1 MNCQLPSRPQFC
13 QLAPIP
19 AQILVRATVLPQV
32 FRLSAHRL
40 MRDYF
45 IRRFLLMIPTLIG
58 ATMVV
63 FFITRVTPGGP
74 LEAAL
79 RQAAQQQGEGGM
91 KDAGASLSEE
101 QKEEMAAY
109 YGFDRSFFPA
119 YLAWLG
125 LLPKESDKQFIKFE
139 NDSTEMPVTLQDLL
153 PRGEWTANNAYR
165 TTQARVFRDGRL
177 VATDGSPVPNWQTHA
192 EEEKE
197 RVQVFKLA
205 YEGLLQG
212 SLGISTRYNEYVW
225 TMIRERM
232 PISIFY
238 GLVTFILSYIVCIPL
253 GILKAIKHR
262 TVIDNVS
269 SILIFVGYAIPG
281 FVLASILVV
290 YLAARMN
297 WFPTGGFVSEDFA
310 SFTLAGKT
318 WDVVH
323 HAILPLVCYMVGSF
337 AFMTMLVK
345 NNLMDNLAADYVRTA
360 VAKGA
365 GFKRAVLVHALRN
378 SLIPLATTL
387 GHIVSI
393 FVAGSVLIELIF
405 EINGFGLLG
414 YYSLLDRDYPLVMG
428 ILVVD
433 VVLLMVGNILSDYF
447 VALAD
452 PRIRFE

>member
-1 MNCQLPSRPQFC
+1 
-13 QLAPIP
+13 
-19 AQILVRATVLPQV
+19 
-32 FRLSAHRL
+32 

-45 IRRFLLMIPTLIG
+45 IRRFLLILPTLIG
-58 ATMVV
+58 ATLVV

-79 RQAAQQQGEGGM
+79 RQAAAQQGDRGM

-109 YGFDRSFFPA
+109 YGFDRPFFPA

-125 LLPKESDKQFIKFE
+125 ILPKEGDKQFIKFAK
-139 NDSTEMPVTLQDLL
+139 DKQEMPVTLQELL
-153 PRGEWTANNAYR
+153 PREQWKPNNAYR
-165 TTQARVFRDGRL
+165 TTQAKVSRDGKLTADDASGLKEWR
-177 VATDGSPVPNWQTHA
+177 TR
-192 EEEKE
+192 EEKEKE
-197 RVQVFKLA
+197 RVQVFRPKFD
-205 YEGLLQG
+205 GLLQG
-212 SLGISTRYNEYVW
+212 NLGTSTRYNESVW
-225 TMIRERM
+225 DMIRERM

-238 GLVTFILSYIVCIPL
+238 GLVTFIISYLVCIPL

-262 TVIDNVS
+262 TVIDNAS
-269 SILIFVGYAIPG
+269 SILIFVGYSIPG
-281 FVLASILVV
+281 FVLASVLVV
-290 YLAARMN
+290 YLAARLN
-297 WFPTGGFVSEDFA
+297 WFPTGGFVSENFD
-310 SFTLAGKT
+310 SLTVGGKA

-323 HAILPLVCYMVGSF
+323 HAVLPLICYMVGSF

-393 FVAGSVLIELIF
+393 FVAGSTLIELIF

-414 YYSLLDRDYPLVMG
+414 YYSVLDRDYPLVMG
-428 ILVVD
+428 ILVIQ
-433 VVLLMVGNILSDYF
+433 VVLLMVGNILSDFF
-447 VALAD
+447 VALTD

>member
-1 MNCQLPSRPQFC
+1 
-13 QLAPIP
+13 
-19 AQILVRATVLPQV
+19 
-32 FRLSAHRL
+32 

-45 IRRFLLMIPTLIG
+45 IRRFLLIIPTLIG

-79 RQAAQQQGEGGM
+79 RQAAAQQGDRGM

-125 LLPKESDKQFIKFE
+125 ILPKEGDKQFIKFAK
-139 NDSTEMPVTLQDLL
+139 DKQEMPVTLQELL
-153 PRGEWTANNAYR
+153 PRDQWKPNNAYR
-165 TTQARVFRDGRL
+165 TTQAKVTRDGKL
-177 VATDGSPVPNWQTHA
+177 SADDASGLKEWQTRA
-192 EEEKE
+192 EKEKE
-197 RVQVFKLA
+197 RVQVFRPKFD
-205 YEGLLQG
+205 GLLQG
-212 SLGISTRYNEYVW
+212 NLGISTRYNEYVW
-225 TMIRERM
+225 DMIRERM

-238 GLVTFILSYIVCIPL
+238 GLVTFIISYLVCIPL

-262 TVIDNVS
+262 TVIDNAS
-269 SILIFVGYAIPG
+269 SILIFVGYSIPG
-281 FVLASILVV
+281 FVLASVLVV
-290 YLAARMN
+290 YLAARLN
-297 WFPTGGFVSEDFA
+297 WFPTGGFVSENFA
-310 SFTLAGKT
+310 SLTVGGKA
-318 WDVVH
+318 WDVMH
-323 HAILPLVCYMVGSF
+323 HAVLPLICYMVGSF

-393 FVAGSVLIELIF
+393 FVAGSTLIELIF

-433 VVLLMVGNILSDYF
+433 VVLLMLGNILSDYF
-447 VALAD
+447 VALTD
-452 PRIRFE
+452 PRVRFD

>member
-1 MNCQLPSRPQFC
+1 
-13 QLAPIP
+13 
-19 AQILVRATVLPQV
+19 
-32 FRLSAHRL
+32 

-45 IRRFLLMIPTLIG
+45 IRRFLLIIPTLVG

-79 RQAAQQQGEGGM
+79 RQGAAQQGDRGM

-101 QKEEMAAY
+101 QKEAMAAY
-109 YGFDRSFFPA
+109 YGFDRPFFPA

-125 LLPKESDKQFIKFE
+125 LLPKEGDKQFIKFQK
-139 NDSTEMPVTLQDLL
+139 DQLEMPVTLQELL
-153 PRGEWTANNAYR
+153 PRDQWKPNNAYR
-165 TTQARVFRDGRL
+165 TTQAKVTRDGKL
-177 VATDGSPVPNWQTHA
+177 SA
-192 EEEKE
+192 EAGGGLDDWRTRVDKDKE
-197 RVQVFKLA
+197 RVEVFRPKF
-205 YEGLLQG
+205 EGLLQG
-212 SLGISTRYNEYVW
+212 NLGISTRYNEYVW
-225 TMIRERM
+225 DMIRERM

-238 GLVTFILSYIVCIPL
+238 GLVTFIISYLVCIPL

-262 TVIDNVS
+262 TVIDNAS
-269 SILIFVGYAIPG
+269 SILIFVGYSIPG
-281 FVLASILVV
+281 FVLASVLVV
-290 YLAARMN
+290 YLAARLN
-297 WFPTGGFVSEDFA
+297 WFPTGGFVSENFA
-310 SFTLAGKT
+310 SLSVGGKA
-318 WDVVH
+318 WDVIH
-323 HAILPLVCYMVGSF
+323 HAVLPLICYMVGSF

-393 FVAGSVLIELIF
+393 FVAGSTLIELIF

-414 YYSLLDRDYPLVMG
+414 YYSVLDRDYPLVMG
-428 ILVVD
+428 ILVIQVI
-433 VVLLMVGNILSDYF
+433 LLMLGNILSDFF
-447 VALAD
+447 VALTD

>member
-1 MNCQLPSRPQFC
+1 
-13 QLAPIP
+13 
-19 AQILVRATVLPQV
+19 
-32 FRLSAHRL
+32 

-45 IRRFLLMIPTLIG
+45 IRRFLLMIPTLVG

-63 FFITRVTPGGP
+63 FFITRITPGGP

-79 RQAAQQQGEGGM
+79 RQAAAQQGERGM

-109 YGFDRSFFPA
+109 YGFDRPFFPA

-125 LLPKESDKQFIKFE
+125 LLPKEGDKQFIKFE
-139 NDSTEMPVTLQDLL
+139 KDKQEMPVTLQELL
-153 PRGEWTANNAYR
+153 PREQWQANNAYR
-165 TTQARVFRDGRL
+165 TTEAKVTRSGQL
-177 VATDGSPVPNWQTHA
+177 TA
-192 EEEKE
+192 EEASAVQAWRTRAEPEKE
-197 RVQVFKLA
+197 RVQVFRPQ
-205 YEGLLQG
+205 YDGLLQG
-212 SLGISTRYNEYVW
+212 NLGVSTRYNEYVW
-225 TMIRERM
+225 DMIRERM
-232 PISIFY
+232 PVSIFY
-238 GLVTFILSYIVCIPL
+238 GLVTFIISYLVCVPL

-262 TVIDNVS
+262 TLIDNAS

-281 FVLASILVV
+281 FVLASVLVV
-290 YLAARMN
+290 YLAARLG

-310 SFTLAGKT
+310 SFTVAGQA
-318 WDVVH
+318 WDVIH
-323 HAILPLVCYMVGSF
+323 HAVLPLVCYMVGSF

-365 GFKRAVLVHALRN
+365 GFKRAVLGHALRN

-387 GHIVSI
+387 GHVVSI
-393 FVAGSVLIELIF
+393 FVAGSTLIELIF

-414 YYSLLDRDYPLVMG
+414 YYSVLDRDYPLVMG
-428 ILVVD
+428 ILVIQ
-433 VVLLMVGNILSDYF
+433 VVLLMVGNILSDFF
-447 VALAD
+447 VALTD

>member
-1 MNCQLPSRPQFC
+1 
-13 QLAPIP
+13 
-19 AQILVRATVLPQV
+19 
-32 FRLSAHRL
+32 

-45 IRRFLLMIPTLIG
+45 IRRFLLILPTLIG

-63 FFITRVTPGGP
+63 FFITRITPGGP

-79 RQAAQQQGEGGM
+79 QKAAALQAERGM

-101 QKEEMAAY
+101 QKEELAAY
-109 YGFDRSFFPA
+109 YGFDRPFFPA
-119 YLAWLG
+119 YLVWLG
-125 LLPKESDKQFIKFE
+125 LLPREADKQYVKFE
-139 NDSTEMPVTLQDLL
+139 KGKDDAPVTLQILL
-153 PRGEWTANNAYR
+153 PRAEWKPNNAYR
-165 TTQARVFRDGRL
+165 ITQATVNRAGEL
-177 VATDGSPVPNWQTHA
+177 KAAAAA
-192 EEEKE
+192 ELKPWHTRAEPQKE
-197 RVQVFKLA
+197 RVQVFRSQFD
-205 YEGLLQG
+205 GLLQG
-212 SLGISTRYNEYVW
+212 NLGISTRYNEYVW
-225 TMIRERM
+225 DMVRERM

-238 GLVTFILSYIVCIPL
+238 GLATFFVTYIVCIPL

-262 TVIDNVS
+262 TAIDNVS
-269 SILIFVGYAIPG
+269 SILIFIGYAIPG
-281 FVLASILVV
+281 FVLASVLVV
-290 YLAARMN
+290 YLAARLG
-297 WFPTGGFVSEDFA
+297 WFPTGGFVSENFD
-310 SFTLAGKT
+310 SLSLAGKT
-318 WDVVH
+318 WDVMH
-323 HAILPLVCYMVGSF
+323 HSFLPLVCYLVGSF

-365 GFKRAVLVHALRN
+365 SFRRAVLVHALRN

-414 YYSLLDRDYPLVMG
+414 YNSILDRDYPLVMG
-428 ILVVD
+428 ILVID
-433 VVLLMVGNILSDYF
+433 VVLLMVGNILSDFF

>member
-1 MNCQLPSRPQFC
+1 
-13 QLAPIP
+13 
-19 AQILVRATVLPQV
+19 
-32 FRLSAHRL
+32 

-45 IRRFLLMIPTLIG
+45 IRRFLLILPTLIG

-63 FFITRVTPGGP
+63 FFITRITPGGP

-79 RQAAQQQGEGGM
+79 RQAAAQQGDRGM

-125 LLPKESDKQFIKFE
+125 LLPKEGDKQFIKFAKDK
-139 NDSTEMPVTLQDLL
+139 NEMPVSLQELL
-153 PRGEWTANNAYR
+153 PRAQWKPNNAYR
-165 TTQARVFRDGRL
+165 ITQARVSRDGKL
-177 VATDGSPVPNWQTHA
+177 SADDANGLKQWQTRA
-192 EEEKE
+192 EKEKE
-197 RVQVFKLA
+197 RVQIFRPKFD
-205 YEGLLQG
+205 GLLQG
-212 SLGISTRYNEYVW
+212 NLGISTRYNEYVW
-225 TMIRERM
+225 DMIRERM

-238 GLVTFILSYIVCIPL
+238 GLVTFIISYLVCIPL

-262 TVIDNVS
+262 TVIDNAS
-269 SILIFVGYAIPG
+269 SILIFVGYSIPG
-281 FVLASILVV
+281 FVLASVLVV
-290 YLAARMN
+290 YLAARLN
-297 WFPTGGFVSEDFA
+297 WFPTGGFVSENFA
-310 SFTLAGKT
+310 SLTVGGKV
-318 WDVVH
+318 WDVIH
-323 HAILPLVCYMVGSF
+323 HAVLPLVCYMVGSF

-393 FVAGSVLIELIF
+393 FVAGSTLIELIF

-433 VVLLMVGNILSDYF
+433 VVLLMLGNILSDYF
-447 VALAD
+447 VALTD
-452 PRIRFE
+452 PRVRFD

>member
-1 MNCQLPSRPQFC
+1 
-13 QLAPIP
+13 
-19 AQILVRATVLPQV
+19 
-32 FRLSAHRL
+32 

-45 IRRFLLMIPTLIG
+45 IRRCLLMLPTLVG

-63 FFITRVTPGGP
+63 FFITRITPGGP

-79 RQAAQQQGEGGM
+79 RQAAAQQGERGM

-109 YGFDRSFFPA
+109 YGFDRPFFPA

-125 LLPKESDKQFIKFE
+125 LLPKEGDKQFVKFGKDKE
-139 NDSTEMPVTLQDLL
+139 EMPVTLQELL
-153 PRGEWTANNAYR
+153 PRDEWKPNNAYR
-165 TTQARVFRDGRL
+165 ITRAKVTRDGKLTADDAAALKSWTTR
-177 VATDGSPVPNWQTHA
+177 P
-192 EEEKE
+192 EREKE
-197 RVQVFKLA
+197 RVQVFRPQFD
-205 YEGLLQG
+205 GLLQG
-212 SLGISTRYNEYVW
+212 NLGISTRYNEYVW

-232 PISIFY
+232 PVSIFY
-238 GLVTFILSYIVCIPL
+238 GLVTFIISYLVCIPL

-262 TVIDNVS
+262 TVIDNAS

-281 FVLASILVV
+281 FVLASVLVV
-290 YLAARMN
+290 YLAARLG

-318 WDVVH
+318 WDLIH
-323 HAILPLVCYMVGSF
+323 HAVLPLICYMVGSF

-365 GFKRAVLVHALRN
+365 GFKRAVLGHALRN

-387 GHIVSI
+387 GHVVSI
-393 FVAGSVLIELIF
+393 FVVGSVLIELIF
-405 EINGFGLLG
+405 EINGFGLLS
-414 YYSLLDRDYPLVMG
+414 YYSVLDRDYPLVMG
-428 ILVVD
+428 ILVIQVM
-433 VVLLMVGNILSDYF
+433 LLMVGNILSDF
-447 VALAD
+447 LVALTD

>member
-1 MNCQLPSRPQFC
+1 
-13 QLAPIP
+13 
-19 AQILVRATVLPQV
+19 
-32 FRLSAHRL
+32 

-45 IRRFLLMIPTLIG
+45 IRRFLLIIPTLVG

-79 RQAAQQQGEGGM
+79 RQGAAQQGDRGM

-101 QKEEMAAY
+101 QKEAMAAY
-109 YGFDRSFFPA
+109 YGFDRPFFPA

-125 LLPKESDKQFIKFE
+125 LLPKEGDKQFIKFQK
-139 NDSTEMPVTLQDLL
+139 DQPEMPVTLQELL
-153 PRGEWTANNAYR
+153 PRDQWKPNNAYR
-165 TTQARVFRDGRL
+165 TTQAKVTRDGKL
-177 VATDGSPVPNWQTHA
+177 SA
-192 EEEKE
+192 ETGGDLDDWRTRVDKDKE
-197 RVQVFKLA
+197 RVEVFRPKF
-205 YEGLLQG
+205 EGLLQG
-212 SLGISTRYNEYVW
+212 NLGISTRYNEYVW
-225 TMIRERM
+225 DMIRERM

-238 GLVTFILSYIVCIPL
+238 GLVTFIISYLVCIPL

-262 TVIDNVS
+262 TVIDNAS
-269 SILIFVGYAIPG
+269 SILIFVGYSIPG
-281 FVLASILVV
+281 FVLASVLVV
-290 YLAARMN
+290 YLAARLN
-297 WFPTGGFVSEDFA
+297 WFPTGGFVSENFA
-310 SFTLAGKT
+310 SLSVGGKA
-318 WDVVH
+318 WDVIH
-323 HAILPLVCYMVGSF
+323 HAVLPLICYMVGSF

-393 FVAGSVLIELIF
+393 FVAGSTLIELIF

-414 YYSLLDRDYPLVMG
+414 YYSVLDRDYPLVMG
-428 ILVVD
+428 ILVIQVI
-433 VVLLMVGNILSDYF
+433 LLMVGNILSDFF
-447 VALAD
+447 VALTD

>member
-1 MNCQLPSRPQFC
+1 
-13 QLAPIP
+13 
-19 AQILVRATVLPQV
+19 
-32 FRLSAHRL
+32 

-45 IRRFLLMIPTLIG
+45 IRRFLLILPTLIG

-63 FFITRVTPGGP
+63 FFITRITPGGP

-79 RQAAQQQGEGGM
+79 RQAAAQQGDRGM

-125 LLPKESDKQFIKFE
+125 LLPKEGDKQFIKFAKDK
-139 NDSTEMPVTLQDLL
+139 NEMPVSLQELL
-153 PRGEWTANNAYR
+153 PRAQWKPNNAYR
-165 TTQARVFRDGRL
+165 TTQAKVTRDGKL
-177 VATDGSPVPNWQTHA
+177 SADDANGLKQWQTRA
-192 EEEKE
+192 EKEKE
-197 RVQVFKLA
+197 RVQIFRPKFD
-205 YEGLLQG
+205 GLLQG
-212 SLGISTRYNEYVW
+212 NLGISTRYNEYVW
-225 TMIRERM
+225 DMIRERM

-238 GLVTFILSYIVCIPL
+238 GLVTFIISYLVCIPL

-262 TVIDNVS
+262 TVIDNAS
-269 SILIFVGYAIPG
+269 SILIFVGYSIPG
-281 FVLASILVV
+281 FVLASVLVV
-290 YLAARMN
+290 YLAARLN
-297 WFPTGGFVSEDFA
+297 WFPTGGFVSENFA
-310 SFTLAGKT
+310 SLTVGGKI
-318 WDVVH
+318 WDVIH
-323 HAILPLVCYMVGSF
+323 HAVLPLVCYMVGSF

-393 FVAGSVLIELIF
+393 FVAGSTLIELIF

-433 VVLLMVGNILSDYF
+433 VVLLMLGNILSDYF
-447 VALAD
+447 VALTD
-452 PRIRFE
+452 PRVRFD

>member
-1 MNCQLPSRPQFC
+1 
-13 QLAPIP
+13 
-19 AQILVRATVLPQV
+19 
-32 FRLSAHRL
+32 

-45 IRRFLLMIPTLIG
+45 IRRFLLILPTLIG

-79 RQAAQQQGEGGM
+79 RQAAAQQGDRGM

-109 YGFDRSFFPA
+109 YGFDRPFFPA

-125 LLPKESDKQFIKFE
+125 ILPKEGDKQFIKFTK
-139 NDSTEMPVTLQDLL
+139 DKQEMSVTLQELL
-153 PRGEWTANNAYR
+153 PREQWKPNNAYR
-165 TTQARVFRDGRL
+165 TTQAKVTLDGKL
-177 VATDGSPVPNWQTHA
+177 SADDASGLKEWQTRVQK
-192 EEEKE
+192 EKE
-197 RVQVFKLA
+197 RVQVFRPKFD
-205 YEGLLQG
+205 GLLQG
-212 SLGISTRYNEYVW
+212 NLGISTRYNEYVW
-225 TMIRERM
+225 DMIRERM

-238 GLVTFILSYIVCIPL
+238 GLVTFIISYLVCIPL

-262 TVIDNVS
+262 TVIDNAS
-269 SILIFVGYAIPG
+269 SILIFVGYSIPG
-281 FVLASILVV
+281 FVLASVLVV
-290 YLAARMN
+290 YLAARLN
-297 WFPTGGFVSEDFA
+297 WFPTGGFVSENFA
-310 SFTLAGKT
+310 SLTVGGKA

-323 HAILPLVCYMVGSF
+323 HAVLPLICYMVGSF

-393 FVAGSVLIELIF
+393 FVAGSTLIELIF

-414 YYSLLDRDYPLVMG
+414 YYSVLDRDYPLVMG
-428 ILVVD
+428 ILVIQ
-433 VVLLMVGNILSDYF
+433 VVLLMVGNILSDFF
-447 VALAD
+447 VALTD

>member
-1 MNCQLPSRPQFC
+1 
-13 QLAPIP
+13 
-19 AQILVRATVLPQV
+19 
-32 FRLSAHRL
+32 

-45 IRRFLLMIPTLIG
+45 IRRFLLILPTLIG

-79 RQAAQQQGEGGM
+79 RQAAAQQGDRGM

-125 LLPKESDKQFIKFE
+125 ILPKEGDKQFIKFAK
-139 NDSTEMPVTLQDLL
+139 DKQEMPVTLQELL
-153 PRGEWTANNAYR
+153 PREQWKPNNAYR
-165 TTQARVFRDGRL
+165 ITQAKVTRDGKL
-177 VATDGSPVPNWQTHA
+177 SADDASGLKEWQIRV
-192 EEEKE
+192 EKEKE
-197 RVQVFKLA
+197 RVQVFRPK
-205 YEGLLQG
+205 YDGLLQG
-212 SLGISTRYNEYVW
+212 NLGISTRYNEYAW
-225 TMIRERM
+225 DMIRERM
-232 PISIFY
+232 PVSIFY
-238 GLVTFILSYIVCIPL
+238 GLVTFIISYLVCIPL

-262 TVIDNVS
+262 TVIDNAS
-269 SILIFVGYAIPG
+269 SILIFVGYSIPG
-281 FVLASILVV
+281 FVLASVLVV
-290 YLAARMN
+290 YLAARLN
-297 WFPTGGFVSEDFA
+297 WFPTGGFVSENFA
-310 SFTLAGKT
+310 SLTVGGKA
-318 WDVVH
+318 WDVMH
-323 HAILPLVCYMVGSF
+323 HAVLPLICYMVGSF

-393 FVAGSVLIELIF
+393 FVAGSTLIELIF

-433 VVLLMVGNILSDYF
+433 VVLLMLGNILSDYF
-447 VALAD
+447 VALTD
-452 PRIRFE
+452 PRVRFD

>member
-1 MNCQLPSRPQFC
+1 
-13 QLAPIP
+13 
-19 AQILVRATVLPQV
+19 
-32 FRLSAHRL
+32 

-45 IRRFLLMIPTLIG
+45 IRRFLLILPTLIG

-79 RQAAQQQGEGGM
+79 RQAAAQQGDRGM

-109 YGFDRSFFPA
+109 YGFDRPFFPA

-125 LLPKESDKQFIKFE
+125 VLPKEGDKQFVKFAK
-139 NDSTEMPVTLQDLL
+139 DKQEMPVTLQELL
-153 PRGEWTANNAYR
+153 PKDQWKPNNAYR
-165 TTQARVFRDGRL
+165 TTQAQVTRDGKL
-177 VATDGSPVPNWQTHA
+177 SAKDTHGIQDWKTRV
-192 EEEKE
+192 EKEKE
-197 RVQVFKLA
+197 RVQVFRPK

-212 SLGISTRYNEYVW
+212 NLGISTRYNEYVW
-225 TMIRERM
+225 DMIRGRM

-238 GLVTFILSYIVCIPL
+238 GMVTFIISYLVCVPL

-262 TVIDNVS
+262 TVLDNAS

-281 FVLASILVV
+281 FVLASVLVV
-290 YLAARMN
+290 YLAARLN
-297 WFPTGGFVSEDFA
+297 WFPTGGFVSENFD
-310 SFTLAGKT
+310 SLTVGGKA
-318 WDVVH
+318 WDVIH
-323 HAILPLVCYMVGSF
+323 HAVLPLICYMVGSF

-393 FVAGSVLIELIF
+393 FVAGSTLIELIF

-414 YYSLLDRDYPLVMG
+414 YYSVLDRDYPLVMG
-428 ILVVD
+428 ILVIQ
-433 VVLLMVGNILSDYF
+433 VVLLMVGNILSDFF
-447 VALAD
+447 VALTD

>member
-1 MNCQLPSRPQFC
+1 MT
-13 QLAPIP
+13 A
-19 AQILVRATVLPQV
+19 
-32 FRLSAHRL
+32 
-40 MRDYF
+40 YF
-45 IRRFLLMIPTLIG
+45 ARRFLLILPTLIG

-79 RQAAQQQGEGGM
+79 RQAAAQQGERGM

-109 YGFDRSFFPA
+109 YGFDRPFFPA

-125 LLPKESDKQFIKFE
+125 VLPKEGDKQFIKFE
-139 NDSTEMPVTLQDLL
+139 KDKLEMPVTLQALL
-153 PRGEWTANNAYR
+153 PREQWKANNAYR
-165 TTQARVFRDGRL
+165 ITQAKVTRDGKLSADDAGGVKAWRTR
-177 VATDGSPVPNWQTHA
+177 V
-192 EEEKE
+192 EMEKE
-197 RVQVFKLA
+197 RVQVFRPKFD
-205 YEGLLQG
+205 GLLQG
-212 SLGISTRYNEYVW
+212 NLGISTRYNEYVW
-225 TMIRERM
+225 DMIRERM
-232 PISIFY
+232 PVSIFY
-238 GLVTFILSYIVCIPL
+238 GLVTFIISYLVCIPL

-262 TVIDNVS
+262 TVLDNAS

-281 FVLASILVV
+281 FVLASVLVV
-290 YLAARMN
+290 YLAARLN
-297 WFPTGGFVSEDFA
+297 WFPTGGFVSENFA
-310 SFTLAGKT
+310 SLTVGGKA
-318 WDVVH
+318 WDVMH
-323 HAILPLVCYMVGSF
+323 HAVLPLICYMVGSF

-393 FVAGSVLIELIF
+393 FVAGSTLIELIF

-414 YYSLLDRDYPLVMG
+414 YYSVLDRDYPLVMG
-428 ILVVD
+428 ILVIQVI
-433 VVLLMVGNILSDYF
+433 LLMVGNILSDFF
-447 VALAD
+447 VALTD

>member
-1 MNCQLPSRPQFC
+1 
-13 QLAPIP
+13 
-19 AQILVRATVLPQV
+19 
-32 FRLSAHRL
+32 

-45 IRRFLLMIPTLIG
+45 IRRFLLMFPTLIG

-63 FFITRVTPGGP
+63 FFITRITPGGP

-79 RQAAQQQGEGGM
+79 RQAAAQQGERGM

-125 LLPKESDKQFIKFE
+125 LISKEGDKQFIKFAK
-139 NDSTEMPVTLQDLL
+139 DQQEMPVKLQELL
-153 PRGEWTANNAYR
+153 PRDQWTPNNAYKLVH
-165 TTQARVFRDGRL
+165 AKVSRDGTLKADDTAALSAWR
-177 VATDGSPVPNWQTHA
+177 THA
-192 EEEKE
+192 EPQKD
-197 RVQVFKLA
+197 RVQVFRPQFD
-205 YEGLLQG
+205 GLCQG

-225 TMIRERM
+225 KMIRERM

-238 GLVTFILSYIVCIPL
+238 GLVTFFLSYLVCIPL

-262 TVIDNVS
+262 TVIDNTS
-269 SILIFVGYAIPG
+269 SILIFIGYSIPG
-281 FVLASILVV
+281 FVLASVLVV
-290 YLAARMN
+290 YPAARWG
-297 WFPTGGFVSEDFA
+297 WFPTGGFVGENFDSL
-310 SFTLAGKT
+310 SFGSKA
-318 WDVVH
+318 WDILH
-323 HAILPLVCYMVGSF
+323 HAVLPLICYMVGSF

-360 VAKGA
+360 IAKGA
-365 GFKRAVLVHALRN
+365 GFKRAVLAHALRN

-393 FVAGSVLIELIF
+393 FVVGSVLIELIF
-405 EINGFGLLG
+405 EINGFGLLS
-414 YYSLLDRDYPLVMG
+414 YYSVLDRDYPLVMG
-428 ILVVD
+428 ILVVQ
-433 VVLLMVGNILSDYF
+433 VLLLMLGNILSDFF
-447 VALAD
+447 VALTD